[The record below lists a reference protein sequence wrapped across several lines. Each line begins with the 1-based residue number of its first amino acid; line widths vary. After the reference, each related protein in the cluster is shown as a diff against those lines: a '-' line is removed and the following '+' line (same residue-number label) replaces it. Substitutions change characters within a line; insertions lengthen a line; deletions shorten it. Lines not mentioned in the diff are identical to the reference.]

1 MDDSP
6 SSSMTKAKPSS
17 DGEESHRSKRVK
29 TGDPKATLLLKP
41 AHNDR
46 VTPPARGNEKILL
59 ELVAGK
65 EQYQSPY
72 QMAASSQPKLPSQAI
87 DAAVQAN
94 DKVTDIEVDFSAA
107 PSDPVELAIW
117 VAQQISRYDVNG
129 PESDG
134 NQDEENGSI
143 SSSRPDQSVQSEN
156 ANTPDGNRII
166 LRKPKRGKSH
176 KISILA

>member
-1 MDDSP
+1 MGDSP

-29 TGDPKATLLLKP
+29 TEDPKATLLLKP

-46 VTPPARGNEKILL
+46 VTPPARGNQKNFL

-72 QMAASSQPKLPSQAI
+72 QMAASSQSKLPSQAI

-94 DKVTDIEVDFSAA
+94 GKVTEIDFSAA

-117 VAQQISRYDVNG
+117 VAQQITRYDVNG

-134 NQDEENGSI
+134 NQDEENGSK
-143 SSSRPDQSVQSEN
+143 SSPRPDHSVQSEN

-176 KISILA
+176 KIIILA